1 MHAPPR
7 AIRRS
12 VVVLTCLLF
21 GTSSAADGG
30 WIRPAAYCH
39 PSPVHREAAPGSSLS
54 VPYVRA
60 RGAQIH
66 GFLFYF
72 GIAELAS
79 ETEAVLYTK
88 GQAPGGA
95 ATKILWTVPAIGE
108 AQPLQIVGKRR
119 FGPGR
124 FSMRIG
130 PALGTPPIAGTVQ
143 YPSIVHVPQP
153 GCWRVTLRSGSLL
166 GQLEFR
172 VKAAA
177 R

>member
-1 MHAPPR
+1 MHARPR
-7 AIRRS
+7 TISTS
-12 VVVLTCLLF
+12 VVLSTCLLV
-21 GTSSAADGG
+21 GTSSAAEGG
-30 WIRPAAYCH
+30 WIRPGEYCH

-79 ETEAVLYTK
+79 EMEAVLYTK
-88 GQAPGGA
+88 GHAPGGA
-95 ATKILWTVPAIGE
+95 ATKILWTVPANGE
-108 AQPLQIVGKRR
+108 AQPLQIVGRRR
-119 FGPGR
+119 FGPGH
-124 FSMRIG
+124 FSMRLG
-130 PALGTPPIAGTVQ
+130 PALGTSPIAGTVQ

-153 GCWRVTLRSGSLL
+153 GCWRLALRSGSLR

-172 VKAAA
+172 VKPAV